1 MVVISNCCNVPPII
15 HCPSN
20 VLACSGTS
28 IDPGTTGRPTVSKGS
43 PSCKEPILNYT
54 DKLNY
59 FSNCNYSIE
68 RTWTA
73 TDPDHSNLSAHCTQ
87 LIQIKDTIPPKI
99 TFCPPNI
106 TVQSDADCTAKV
118 SWSNPIATD
127 NCGIA
132 SITSSVPSGYQFT
145 LGLAAVSIIATDNC
159 GNTSKCEFLVTVEE
173 NCCNKNPII
182 HCPADFQGC
191 PNSSTKPVVT
201 GQASASPGSSKCR
214 QPLITYNDDTI
225 HHTACFTEIHR
236 TWLATD
242 LDKPSLMD
250 YCVQKII
257 LIDNHPPVI
266 TFCPPNITVQS
277 DDDCLATVRWNEPA
291 ATDDCG
297 SVSIT
302 TSVPSG
308 YRFTLG
314 LAAVSVIA
322 TDLCGNTSKCEF

>member
-1 MVVISNCCNVPPII
+1 MEKQFYPQLRELACIVLIIGTYFSGLCQVGKYQQVSKERISVFCTAPPSITCPADFKSCPGSSIHPNVSGTAIALKGGLQCDEPIVTYKDILVKAGNCLGASLIQRVWTATDPNDASLRAFCIQYINTLDTTAPELYNCPKDTVLLSNDKCTVSYTWKMPLVSDHCGNYCVTSSHVNGGEFAIGTHTVIITVTDDCGNTSRCVFNVVVISNCCNVPPII

-127 NCGIA
+127 N
-132 SITSSVPSGYQFT
+132 
-145 LGLAAVSIIATDNC
+145 
-159 GNTSKCEFLVTVEE
+159 
-173 NCCNKNPII
+173 
-182 HCPADFQGC
+182 
-191 PNSSTKPVVT
+191 
-201 GQASASPGSSKCR
+201 
-214 QPLITYNDDTI
+214 
-225 HHTACFTEIHR
+225 
-236 TWLATD
+236 
-242 LDKPSLMD
+242 
-250 YCVQKII
+250 
-257 LIDNHPPVI
+257 
-266 TFCPPNITVQS
+266 
-277 DDDCLATVRWNEPA
+277 
-291 ATDDCG
+291 
-297 SVSIT
+297 
-302 TSVPSG
+302 
-308 YRFTLG
+308 
-314 LAAVSVIA
+314 
-322 TDLCGNTSKCEF
+322 